1 MNPYEHFL
9 LVMVAADELNRKEEK
24 PLRTITAIRDIA
36 LMDALL
42 TGAPYTIQDGCMS
55 VLVNGREYRLS
66 VEYFNQLAKKKAKED
81 ITETEFDE
89 PQDIRPYI
97 PSIGL
102 ETGEELI
109 RRIFLLEATYNLR
122 DRKLYTPNFPEDA
135 FRFQDEEISKMAD
148 TVQAENDNL
157 RTQITELE
165 KERDDARREL
175 KEAQEKLQQLRLEYS
190 AQKRVI
196 ASLSVYY
203 GFILQNPGIVP
214 KDKAG
219 SSPEENTEIDDENI
233 TEISAPGTSSS
244 AVSGEAVEEPAP
256 SAEDTAAHPG
266 VTAPQTFA
274 PRTDQRTDEGV
285 AEPDSDEG
293 LRIWKDSYED
303 NAGTGERTPGS
314 VRIKTQ
320 YVDPASV
327 NDSFTNEPQP
337 HSITETPA
345 AVSSERAIVLAL
357 LPVMPAQ
364 GILMSHIKGI
374 VRDEDGNETPFFAFV
389 APVDESGRTLA
400 WVSWMKRT
408 YTAVSESPNE
418 PATVRADDV
427 TFEAKWRAGAASP
440 VFRLAEVSKSDGYNL
455 KKKGATNNGI
465 GHVYIERDGLCVH
478 VFPVDRKNG
487 NDGLANFFYMIDT
500 GSSVRTGDNAYRR
513 RIEFDHHDE
522 RYEVECRWNGNNE
535 LTAAF
540 LN

>member
-157 RTQITELE
+157 RTQITKLE

-175 KEAQEKLQQLRLEYS
+175 KEAQEKLQQLRLEYT

-196 ASLSVYY
+196 ATLSVYY

-214 KDKAG
+214 KDTAG
-219 SSPEENTEIDDENI
+219 SSPEENTETDDENI

-266 VTAPQTFA
+266 VNAPQTFA
-274 PRTDQRTDEGV
+274 PRTDQRTDEGA

-293 LRIWKDSYED
+293 LRIRKDSYED

>member
-135 FRFQDEEISKMAD
+135 FHFQDEEISKMAD

-175 KEAQEKLQQLRLEYS
+175 KEAQEKLQQLRLEYT

-196 ASLSVYY
+196 ATLSVYY

-219 SSPEENTEIDDENI
+219 SSPEENTETDDENI

-266 VTAPQTFA
+266 VNAPQTFA
-274 PRTDQRTDEGV
+274 PRTDQRTDEGA

-293 LRIWKDSYED
+293 LRIRKDSYED

-389 APVDESGRTLA
+389 APVDESGRALA
-400 WVSWMKRT
+400 WGSWMKRT

-455 KKKGATNNGI
+455 KKKSATNKGI